1 MNPPSDTP
9 DTGSHYFSGTPS
21 RESAR
26 HDFTVR
32 AAGRELVLSADTGV
46 FSRHGLDKGTAVFLD
61 AMQRT
66 ALPPLVDGDVLCDL
80 GCGTGAIALTLAAEH
95 PGCRVLAVDVNE
107 RARGL
112 CAANATRNGL
122 DNVEVLGPAE
132 VPADTRIRVLWSNPP
147 IRIGKDALHDLL
159 LTWLTRLSHDG
170 VAHLV
175 VSKNLG
181 GDSLAAWLN
190 GNSFPTRKISS
201 SKGFR
206 VLEVRPRQ

>member
-1 MNPPSDTP
+1 
-9 DTGSHYFSGTPS
+9 
-21 RESAR
+21 
-26 HDFTVR
+26 
-32 AAGRELVLSADTGV
+32 
-46 FSRHGLDKGTAVFLD
+46 
-61 AMQRT
+61 MQRT
-66 ALPPLVDGDVLCDL
+66 VLPPLADGDVLCDL

-112 CAANATRNGL
+112 CTTNAARNGL
-122 DNVEVLGPAE
+122 DNVEVREPAE
-132 VPADTRIRVLWSNPP
+132 VPADTKIRVLWSNPP
-147 IRIGKDALHDLL
+147 IRIGKEALHDLL
-159 LTWLTRLSHDG
+159 LTWLVRLSDDG

-190 GNSFPTRKISS
+190 ANSFPTRRISS

-206 VLEVRPRQ
+206 VLEVRPRR